1 MNYIC
6 CLELPVHTYSR
17 QQETVHVRAFFRLEI
32 VDAYVEHAG
41 GVGGPICKDDC
52 YCSDINVISAKP
64 TKHYVAKG
72 QHTAILLQGPL
83 LSFAYSY
90 SVVVNKKVK
99 QQTNAWNSTAVII
112 STKRNI
118 NSMYYDYSH
127 YTVYWVFSKI

>member
-6 CLELPVHTYSR
+6 YLELPVHTYSR

-72 QHTAILLQGPL
+72 QYTAILLVFL
-83 LSFAYSY
+83 EN
-90 SVVVNKKVK
+90 SVLEFVCVLQVVEH
-99 QQTNAWNSTAVII
+99 
-112 STKRNI
+112 
-118 NSMYYDYSH
+118 D
-127 YTVYWVFSKI
+127 